1 MSITPAPQK
10 MISLPEVFLKMSHP
24 YLLATEDPRAF
35 WLEHSELHRQNRGL
49 EMIASENT
57 PHPAAIEAA
66 ASVLSNKYA
75 EGIIRHRYY
84 GGCEY
89 FDEAEELA
97 VRRLKTLFG
106 ADYANVQPHAGSQA
120 NQAVYAAVL
129 KPGDKIM
136 SMKLEHGGHLSHGHG
151 VTLTGEFYEVV
162 SYGITSEGLIDYGQ
176 VRDIAMKER
185 PKLIVAGG
193 SAYPRTIDW
202 KTFRDIADEVG
213 AYLMADIA
221 HPAGLIAAGLYPSPI
236 KYADFTTTT
245 THKTLRGNR
254 GGAIMSGERY
264 DRKIMSKAGKMDELY
279 KSLNSG
285 VFPRLQGGPL
295 GNMILAKAV
304 AFKLALNNDETAVS
318 PEFVD
323 YQTRVL
329 KNARVLSDYF
339 QAKGYRL
346 IGGGTDSHLLLLETP
361 EGLSGLTVQK
371 ATELIGITINKNAV
385 PDDLRPPTLASGV
398 RIGTPAITTRRIGGD
413 NILTIAECLDDLLS
427 NTSENAADPKNPI
440 PVVNPAV
447 VANRKQIIEE
457 LCRTYPLY
465 PEWQQMNEFV
475 ISHLGLQRPA

>member
-1 MSITPAPQK
+1 MTITQAPQK
-10 MISLPEVFLKMSHP
+10 MISLPEVFLTMSRP
-24 YLLATEDPRAF
+24 YLLATKDPQAF
-35 WLEHSELHRQNRGL
+35 WVDYLELGRQNYNL
-49 EMIASENT
+49 EMIASENS
-57 PHPAAIEAA
+57 PQPVAIEAA

-75 EGIIRHRYY
+75 EGYPGKRYY
-84 GGCEY
+84 GGCMF

-97 VRRLKTLFG
+97 VRRLKALFG

-162 SYGITSEGLIDYGQ
+162 PYGITSEGLIDYSQ
-176 VRDIAMKER
+176 VHDIARKER

-193 SAYPRTIDW
+193 SAYPMKIYW
-202 KTFRDIADEVG
+202 EIFREIADEVG

-264 DRKIMSKAGKMDELY
+264 NRKIMSKAGKMDELY
-279 KSLNSG
+279 KSINSG

-323 YQTRVL
+323 YQRRTL
-329 KNARVLSDYF
+329 NNARVLSGYF
-339 QAKGYRL
+339 QSRGYRL
-346 IGGGTDSHLLLLETP
+346 IGGGTDSHFFLLATP

-371 ATELIGITINKNAV
+371 ATELIGITINKNAI
-385 PDDLRPPTLASGV
+385 PNDPRPPTLASGV
-398 RIGTPAITTRRIGGD
+398 RIGTPAITTRGIGEYGTR
-413 NILTIAECLDDLLS
+413 TIAECLDDLLS
-427 NTSENAADPKNPI
+427 NIAEDSTDPKNPI
-440 PVVNPAV
+440 PRANPTV
-447 VANRKQIIEE
+447 VAGRKQIIEE
-457 LCRTYPLY
+457 MCGNYPLY

-475 ISHLGLQRPA
+475 ISRLGLQRQ